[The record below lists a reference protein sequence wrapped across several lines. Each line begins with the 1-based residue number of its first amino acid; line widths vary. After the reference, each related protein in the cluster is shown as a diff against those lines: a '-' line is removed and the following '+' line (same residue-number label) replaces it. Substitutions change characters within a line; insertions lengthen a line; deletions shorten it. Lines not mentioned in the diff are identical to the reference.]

1 MNQAPRDKTEEWD
14 MRDNERAIP
23 SQMDAL
29 TELHRHANT
38 VITNT
43 IAPEPRTAAPE
54 PRHRVVSKQINNQID
69 MIHSVLLE
77 HIKEARTQ
85 LDELEALIG
94 DRCAKSKQEVDQTAE
109 MASTILNVAQSTAAT
124 IKALRKD

>member
-1 MNQAPRDKTEEWD
+1 MNHNQAE
-14 MRDNERAIP
+14 A
-23 SQMDAL
+23 SDAL
-29 TELHRHANT
+29 QELQRRANT

-43 IAPEPRTAAPE
+43 IAPEPRTVAPE
-54 PRHRVVSKQINNQID
+54 PRHRVVSKQINNQLD